1 MADDPKPKEKASDD
15 EPALKVEP
23 ERINEPE
30 APTTPVVRR
39 RLRPAAVLGG
49 IGVLV
54 AVGVG
59 LYLAWPEIVGK
70 DEPPAP
76 SAPSSIA
83 ETTPSPPIE
92 EPAPSPPVEA
102 GTEPSPPVESSAPPV
117 EVPGPSIPSEGG
129 PGTTTPAPPSSEPSE
144 AEKAALAQIES
155 LKARLAAMEEE
166 AARRGAEPEAR
177 PADDAALQAL
187 NARLDALEQRPAEA
201 VATPAAPSEREAEF
215 AARIAQLEARL
226 ATAEAGAAEAAAARS
241 ELAAMKA
248 NAQALTDKLAVLEKG
263 AAEDS
268 WLIGLV
274 AAKAAL
280 AQAAQQGQKL
290 AHLLADLRI
299 LLRGDAAFEPMLVQL
314 DAFAR
319 QSAPTYEALRLRFPE
334 VARLAVR
341 AAREPDPEAGWIDQT
356 AARLGSI
363 VTVRKTRGELEPGSL
378 DERLVNAERALDAGD
393 GPSAVA
399 ALEGVKGGTEVE
411 AFRADLARRVV
422 LDAAVREVEKQIA
435 AKVGAH
441 ALPSAA
447 PASNEAA
454 PGAE

>member
-102 GTEPSPPVESSAPPV
+102 GTEPSPPVESSAPP
-117 EVPGPSIPSEGG
+117 
-129 PGTTTPAPPSSEPSE
+129 SSEPSE

-166 AARRGAEPEAR
+166 AARRGAEPEAP